1 MKGKYFNHGIHAK
14 SPLFSTWKRK
24 VKRERKDSST
34 AETQLASQSCPARL
48 EAAAC
53 WANVLFPLLHKYTP
67 TFTHKTHMVHTWS
80 SRSQSEA
87 PQCVLFSWGKGMKR
101 DVVKWKNS
109 ECDRPEA
116 GVTRGHRET
125 SFLLFLIRVS
135 SVEAITA
142 CWSIRVN
149 DNNSL
154 PVKPTK
160 KDKPF
165 RMFTQTS
172 CLSRKYVNTG

>member
-1 MKGKYFNHGIHAK
+1 MLEKKEVVYSQVICQLPILHFYSSRMYIKHIYMKGKYFNHGIHAK

-87 PQCVLFSWGKGMKR
+87 PQCVLFSWGRGMKR

-116 GVTRGHRET
+116 GCYTGSQRKHL
-125 SFLLFLIRVS
+125 SCS
-135 SVEAITA
+135 S
-142 CWSIRVN
+142 
-149 DNNSL
+149 
-154 PVKPTK
+154 
-160 KDKPF
+160 
-165 RMFTQTS
+165 
-172 CLSRKYVNTG
+172 